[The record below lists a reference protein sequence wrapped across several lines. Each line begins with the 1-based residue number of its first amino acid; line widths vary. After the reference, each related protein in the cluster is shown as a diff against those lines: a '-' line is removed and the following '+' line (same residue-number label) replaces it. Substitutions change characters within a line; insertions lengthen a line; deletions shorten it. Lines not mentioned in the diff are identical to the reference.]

1 MKTQY
6 IIYLFT
12 LIDQTFN
19 QVITIKLIYLTF
31 RIQIGTLSA
40 PVKKFGFLPFGATN
54 RKIN

>member
-31 RIQIGTLSA
+31 RIQKGTLSA
-40 PVKKFGFLPFGATN
+40 PVKKLGFCHLEPQIE
-54 RKIN
+54 K